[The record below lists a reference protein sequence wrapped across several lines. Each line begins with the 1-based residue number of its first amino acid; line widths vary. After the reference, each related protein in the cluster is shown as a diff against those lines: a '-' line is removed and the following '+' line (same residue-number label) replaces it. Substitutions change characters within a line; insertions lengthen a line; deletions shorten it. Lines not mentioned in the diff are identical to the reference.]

1 MSEFLATVS
10 RKKAHRYRVFD
21 PGDIEP
27 SYEKFQSTFP
37 SLATLTMM
45 EDCHMKQLFLHLGLA
60 KTRNDCVYA
69 DRQAWDNFIAREEL
83 KSSKRE
89 FKNRNLELSKEHT
102 VKRKKIEREK
112 ERLASSKELE
122 AKPFKR
128 LTTSCRKK

>member
-1 MSEFLATVS
+1 M
-10 RKKAHRYRVFD
+10 FD

-27 SYEKFQSTFP
+27 SYEKMQSTFP

-83 KSSKRE
+83 NNVETTFFEIDQRRHVYLRIGVWTAKQKSRT
-89 FKNRNLELSKEHT
+89 NYGN
-102 VKRKKIEREK
+102 
-112 ERLASSKELE
+112 
-122 AKPFKR
+122 
-128 LTTSCRKK
+128 